1 MDKNREH
8 ELLSMYT
15 FGSIGLPNFNQNLE
29 KKQWCQDFQMAHPEQ
44 HWAPLPL
51 EGRHESFHT
60 WVFFKVLVTLSSNVV
75 YQMKALDM
83 WTCAFISNMCHYL
96 AHFR

>member
-29 KKQWCQDFQMAHPEQ
+29 KKQWCQDLQMAHPEQ
-44 HWAPLPL
+44 HWASLFWRVGTSHSIPGFSL
-51 EGRHESFHT
+51 RF
-60 WVFFKVLVTLSSNVV
+60 
-75 YQMKALDM
+75 
-83 WTCAFISNMCHYL
+83 
-96 AHFR
+96 